1 MLPSEENHA
10 VRREKD
16 KKLTNLDPGMDERMA
31 FKNAILSTLQEAA
44 LDGILVV
51 DENGKMLSFN
61 QRFIDMWGIPP
72 EVVESK
78 SDERALQ
85 SVIDNLREPQQFLEK
100 VKHLYKQK
108 HETSRD
114 EITLKDGRTFD
125 RYSAPIFGSD
135 TNYYG
140 RVWYFRDITERRRME
155 QEIER
160 MGAALQETVS
170 KRTLEL
176 KKANQALKAEIAER
190 IKTEEALRESEE
202 KYRNILESMSDSY
215 FETDL
220 LGNMTFCN
228 PMVPRSLG
236 YSPEEMAGMNH
247 RVYMDPENVEIVE
260 RNFRDVYRA
269 NIPSKVISYEVM
281 RKDGTKAHIETS
293 VSLIKNK
300 DGRSIGYC
308 GISRDITWRIRA
320 EEERKVLQE
329 RLQRSEKM
337 ESLGTLAGGVAHD
350 LNNVLGVVVGYAELL
365 LMDADESSPTKP
377 SLVKIMKGGEKA
389 AAIVQDLLTMARR
402 GVSGRQV
409 LNLNRII
416 ADSQQSPEFKN
427 LSSYHPTIKIKT
439 NLEPDLLNISGSS
452 VHLDKT
458 LFNLLSN
465 ASEAMP
471 KGGIVTIKTANQYL
485 DRPIH
490 GYDEVREGEY
500 VVLSVSDTG
509 EGIHD
514 ADLKRIFEPFYT
526 KKVMGRSGTGLGL
539 AVVWGTVKDHNGY
552 INVKSEE
559 GKGSIFTLYFPVTRE
574 DLSAEAVAISISEY
588 MGSGESILIVD
599 DVKGQRDLAAG
610 MLQKLNY
617 NVASVS
623 SGEEAIAYLKEH
635 QVDLMVLDMIMDPGM
650 DGLDTYKKVLEI
662 HPQQKAII
670 VSGFSETDRVIT
682 AQSLG
687 AGAYVRKPYVI
698 EKLGLAI
705 KKELGK

>member
-1 MLPSEENHA
+1 